1 MRKSAIKHIF
11 AFALTICMF
20 FSLAITANAMQ
31 IFVKMPTGKYITL
44 EVESGDSTD
53 NIKQKIQDKTGIPP
67 EQQRLIFAGREVEDG
82 RTLADYNIQKES
94 TLQLVLRQ
102 NYDKSVT
109 VEFVVAPTYTVTI
122 PATVELRQTVTVSA
136 ENVFVE
142 KGKQVEVKITS
153 TSEADNTFKLRTQ
166 QGTAVTYTVKNSG
179 QAVTVGDSV
188 LTVNPGTAHSGSTE
202 LSFVAPA
209 DASIPYAGTY
219 TGTVTFTVSVETV
232 PPGPQ

>member
-1 MRKSAIKHIF
+1 MMKSTIKHILV
-11 AFALTICMF
+11 FALTVCMV

-31 IFVKMPTGKYITL
+31 IYLKTL
-44 EVESGDSTD
+44 EGATITIEVEPTDSIEA
-53 NIKQKIQDKTGIPP
+53 IKGKIQEKMGIPP
-67 EQQRLIFAGREVEDG
+67 EQQRLLFAGKELEDG
-82 RTLADYNIQKES
+82 KTLSDYNIQKES
-94 TLQLVLRQ
+94 TLHLVLRQ

-109 VEFVVAPTYTVTI
+109 VEFVVAPTYMVTI

-153 TSEADNTFKLRTQ
+153 TSEADNTFKLRTR
-166 QGTAVTYTVKNSG
+166 QGTAVTYTVENGG
-179 QAVTVGDSV
+179 QAVTAGDSV

-202 LSFVAPA
+202 LLFVAPA

-219 TGTVTFTVSVETV
+219 TGTVTFTVAVEPV
-232 PPGPQ
+232 ANP

>member
-11 AFALTICMF
+11 AFALTICMV

-31 IFVKMPTGKYITL
+31 IFVVTPSGNHITL

-53 NIKQKIQDKTGIPP
+53 NVKQKIQDKTGIPP
-67 EQQRLIFAGREVEDG
+67 EQQRLFFAGRELEDG
-82 RTLADYNIQKES
+82 RTLADYNIQKDT
-94 TLQLVLRQ
+94 TLHLVLRQ

-109 VEFVVAPTYTVTI
+109 VEFVVAPTYMVTI
-122 PATVELRQTVTVSA
+122 PATVELGQTATISA
-136 ENVFVE
+136 ENVIVE

-166 QGTAVTYTVKNSG
+166 QGATVTYTVKKG
-179 QAVTVGDSV
+179 DQAVTAGDSV

-219 TGTVTFTVSVETV
+219 TGTVTFTVSVETI
-232 PPGPQ
+232 PDP